1 MSPVLPP
8 MSPVLPP
15 MLADVA
21 APVDKVEGKVEGDKV
36 EGEVEGDKLEGKV
49 EGDKL
54 DVEDEDKD
62 DNPSIMVFLIS
73 SFIFFTISSYNDF
86 L

>member
-1 MSPVLPP
+1 

-21 APVDKVEGKVEGDKV
+21 APVDKLDD
-36 EGEVEGDKLEGKV
+36 EVERDKLDIEDERDKLDV
-49 EGDKL
+49 EDERDKGDKL
-54 DVEDEDKD
+54 DVEDEDED

-73 SFIFFTISSYNDF
+73 LFIFFTISSYNDF